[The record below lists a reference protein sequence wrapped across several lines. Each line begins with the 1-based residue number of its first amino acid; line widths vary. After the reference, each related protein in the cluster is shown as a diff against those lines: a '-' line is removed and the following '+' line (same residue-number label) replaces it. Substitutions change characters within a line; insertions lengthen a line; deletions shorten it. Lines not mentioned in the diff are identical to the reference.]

1 VRGFRSPGREGAP
14 FGYAARADVVTEAD
28 PVANPAEYQQLLL
41 SLLGDDDPAEAQRA
55 TPAGL
60 RALVRD
66 AGPSFRTRPEPG
78 EWSVLEC
85 VGHVVDAE
93 LVSSARYRWIL
104 AHDRPPL
111 VPYDQDLWVDRLRH
125 GEADPEELLRV
136 FEPLREAN
144 LQLWARTSAEDRA
157 RVGLHQERGPESYDL
172 TFRLVAGHDRF
183 HTAQARR
190 ALERLVAGT

>member
-1 VRGFRSPGREGAP
+1 
-14 FGYAARADVVTEAD
+14 VVTEAD

-41 SLLGDDDPAEAQRA
+41 SLLGNDDPSQVQRE
-55 TPAGL
+55 TPAEL
-60 RALVRD
+60 RALIRD
-66 AGPSFRTRPEPG
+66 AGPNLRTRPEPA

-85 VGHVVDAE
+85 VGHVADAE

-125 GEADPEELLRV
+125 GEADPEDLLRV

-144 LQLWARTSAEDRA
+144 LSLWARTSSEERA
-157 RVGLHQERGPESYDL
+157 RVGIHQERGPESYEL
-172 TFRLVAGHDRF
+172 TFRLVAGHDQF
-183 HTAQARR
+183 HMAQARR
-190 ALERLVAGT
+190 ALERLADGT